1 MVPGVRL
8 GLCTVIPFF
17 ELTPTW
23 NPYRREIEEA
33 LARVL
38 ESGQVIMGEEVSSFE
53 EEFASYVGAQ
63 TSVAVGSGTAA
74 LTLALRALGI
84 GPNDEVLTVSN
95 AGVPTVAAIR
105 ATGALPVLVDV
116 EPGTMLMSHSLLEA
130 AISERTRAVLPVHL
144 YGQPV
149 DLDAF
154 LAVASRHSLRL
165 VEDCSHAH
173 GAFYRGQHVG
183 TFGDVGCFSFYPT
196 KNLGAFGD
204 GGICVTDDY
213 AIAGRLRGQRMYGYR
228 EDSYSHEEGLN
239 SRLDSIQAAI
249 LRVKLAHLDHAV
261 SERRELA
268 AYYREGLSD
277 RGYRMQSPTEGGKH
291 AYHLYVIR
299 TPVRAETIIELR
311 HAGVGVGIHYP
322 LAIHEMAAYT
332 FLDRPGELS
341 VSEQVCKRVISL
353 PLYPGMP
360 AGVQKRVL
368 DALPALDEFAWEVA
382 G

>member
-1 MVPGVRL
+1 MGVPAPAPRWPLIDRASVRQVVDL
-8 GLCTVIPFF
+8 
-17 ELTPTW
+17 
-23 NPYRREIEEA
+23 
-33 LARVL
+33 L
-38 ESGQVIMGEEVSSFE
+38 ESGHTVALGRTSEVIRKAEDSLSAYHGGRHVL
-53 EEFASYVGAQ
+53 
-63 TSVAVGSGTAA
+63 TTNSGHAA
-74 LTLALRALGI
+74 LMCALMGLEI
-84 GPNDEVLTVSN
+84 GDGDEVITTPCTWGASTSCILGAGAVPVFADVDRVS
-95 AGVPTVAAIR
+95 G
-105 ATGALPVLVDV
+105 
-116 EPGTMLMSHSLLEA
+116 LLDPKKIEA
-130 AISERTRAVLPVHL
+130 AITPRTKAVLVVHL